1 MPIIG
6 LGLHFAIAIVCAIHA
21 LRTGRQMYWLLI
33 LFSFPLLG
41 SLVYFVVEYLPQ
53 SRLERR
59 GRIAARAVHKRL
71 DPEREVREARH
82 AFDLTPTAH
91 HRIRLATALLDA
103 GQAAEAVQQYDA
115 CLNGP
120 FAGDKEVI
128 LGAARANA
136 AAGQPAAAVALLAPL
151 QEKHPDFRAEEVGL
165 ELGRAYA
172 ASGRHEDAGAQ
183 LNTVVERF
191 GGIEARVELA
201 LWALANGQEAV
212 AQRELKE
219 IAHAR
224 KHMTKYTL
232 DLYRNLFR
240 RLDAAMAHDT
250 GRADGAPSTR

>member
-33 LFSFPLLG
+33 LFSFPILG

-59 GRIAARAVHKRL
+59 GRIAARAVHRRL
-71 DPEREVREARH
+71 DPEREVRAARH

-91 HRIRLATALLDA
+91 HRMRLAAALLDA
-103 GQAAEAVQQYDA
+103 GQAAEAAQQYDA

-128 LGAARANA
+128 LGAARANL

-151 QEKHPDFRAEEVGL
+151 QARHPDFRAEEVGL
-165 ELGRAYA
+165 ALGRAHA
-172 ASGRHEDAGAQ
+172 ASGRQEDAGAQ
-183 LNTVVERF
+183 LNAVVERF

-201 LWALANGQEAV
+201 LWALANSQDAV
-212 AQRELKE
+212 ARRELAE

-224 KHMTKYTL
+224 KHMAGHAR
-232 DLYRNLFR
+232 DLYRELFK
-240 RLDAAMAHDT
+240 RLDAAVAHGP
-250 GRADGAPSTR
+250 GREDGAPSTR